1 MASMN
6 DQSSTMEDLLKQM
19 NKRLITLERRRN
31 GDGVA
36 IDGNC
41 VNGGGSG
48 GDTSY
53 YGGGTDYPGGS
64 FPPGGWDSSGGTT
77 YTAGANIAISGTTI
91 HFEVVFTE
99 PGSPRIGQLWFDD
112 TA

>member
-1 MASMN
+1 MASVN
-6 DQSSTMEDLLKQM
+6 DQASTMEDLLKQM
-19 NKRLITLERRRN
+19 NKRIISLERRRS

-36 IDGNC
+36 IDGEC
-41 VNGGGSG
+41 FNGGGSG

-53 YGGGTDYPGGS
+53 YGGGTGPLGGGGGGGGS
-64 FPPGGWDSSGGTT
+64 
-77 YTAGANIAISGTTI
+77 YTAGANIAIVSSTI

-99 PGSPRIGQLWFDD
+99 PGTPRIGQLWFDE